1 MKQLLGQEDLSPS
14 QLRKVLNLITD
25 LTDVQ
30 GEVEARLLCRPAA
43 KALSINYGCC
53 GGMLDGLNLF
63 GTGTGGVL

>member
-30 GEVEARLLCRPAA
+30 GEVEARLQCHPAINHYLCFIFCSSKIFR
-43 KALSINYGCC
+43 
-53 GGMLDGLNLF
+53 
-63 GTGTGGVL
+63 T